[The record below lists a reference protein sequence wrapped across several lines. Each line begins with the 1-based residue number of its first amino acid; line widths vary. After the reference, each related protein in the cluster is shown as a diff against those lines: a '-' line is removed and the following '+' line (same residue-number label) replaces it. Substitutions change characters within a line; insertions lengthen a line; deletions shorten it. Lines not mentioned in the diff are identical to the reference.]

1 MKKKDIF
8 FTLLK
13 AAVAMTLFVLAIVN
27 YDTLS
32 TLDVRELVSFTQETG
47 VMIAVILCVYTVK
60 ALLFVVPASLIYVAV
75 GAILPTWLAVA
86 VNLVGIFIEVT
97 VTYALGRFLGKDA
110 VYKLLS
116 KNEKGKKLLEK
127 APGNKAGVI
136 LTVRAL
142 PVFPIDLLSLFY
154 GASGCPYLKYAALSV
169 LGISP
174 RVILFTIIGDKAF
187 AWIPTDKIILAV
199 IICIPIGVAVYLVK
213 KFVLDPKKAAKKTQ
227 KQADG
232 TEEEAS

>member
-1 MKKKDIF
+1 MKKKDIVT
-8 FTLLK
+8 TLLK
-13 AAVAMTLFVLAIVN
+13 AAVALTLFVLAIVN

-32 TLDVRELVSFTQETG
+32 QLDVKTLVSFTRETG
-47 VMIAVILCVYTVK
+47 IIIAVVLCVYVVK

-86 VNLVGIFIEVT
+86 VNLIGIFLEVT

-110 VYKLLS
+110 VYRLLS

-154 GASGCPYLKYAALSV
+154 GASGCAYPKYAGLSV
-169 LGISP
+169 LGIAP
-174 RVILFTIIGDKAF
+174 RVILFTIIGDQAF

-199 IICIPIGVAVYLVK
+199 IICIPIGVAAYLVK
-213 KFVLDPKKAAKKTQ
+213 KFVLDPKKAAKQEEKRENER
-227 KQADG
+227 
-232 TEEEAS
+232 EEETT